1 MRGTVPSADR
11 AKSSEIRQPL
21 PPADLPPP
29 ADSPPTAS
37 RAASPLLT
45 RIGQGLPLFVASW
58 TFFYV
63 EFWGAGWGPTTH
75 ILPAGLTLGLL
86 GLLSGIWWTTRI
98 ATGSV
103 WRRTPLDFLLL
114 PVLVA
119 GAAST
124 FVNAGRVA
132 EACLA
137 WWFLGFAALLFLLVH
152 DLLANRRIT
161 LAELTDAFL
170 IGTLPAVLLG
180 LRHGLMTG
188 ERAYGLLE
196 HPNHYAAVMV
206 VIITLAMS
214 RWLGRGALGRWFYGV
229 CVALACGG
237 LFLSGSRGALVSLLG
252 SLLVFAPRRLL
263 IAILAVGVPVGAVGL
278 LARWESVVSR
288 LPIYQYALER
298 IQERPWLGHG
308 LFTFRYAQFGGVHFE
323 AHNFALH
330 IAYEIGLVG
339 LAVFL
344 AVAVVIALQTRR
356 ATAPDQRAWVAVLA
370 GTALHQ
376 LVDFTWMFP
385 GMFFMLPVMVAAVL
399 WRPEMAPRVYQN
411 VATAVAAVLTL
422 VVLATGIYGAPI
434 PLVFFTEQ
442 ALQGPVSTSLPA
454 RLP

>member
-1 MRGTVPSADR
+1 MRGTVSSADPV
-11 AKSSEIRQPL
+11 KSSEIRQTP
-21 PPADLPPP
+21 PPTEPAD
-29 ADSPPTAS
+29 ADLSRTAS
-37 RAASPLLT
+37 RPASPLLT
-45 RIGQGLPLFVASW
+45 RIGRGLPLFVASW
-58 TFFYV
+58 TFLYI
-63 EFWGAGWGPTTH
+63 ELWAAGWGPATH
-75 ILPAGLTLGLL
+75 IITASITLGLL
-86 GLLSGIWWTTRI
+86 GLLSAIWWSTRI

-103 WRRTPLDFLLL
+103 WRRTPLDPLLL
-114 PVLVA
+114 PALAA

-124 FVNAGRVA
+124 FANAGRIA
-132 EACLA
+132 EAGLA
-137 WWFLGFAALLFLLVH
+137 WWFLGFASLLFLLVH

-161 LAELTDAFL
+161 LAELADAFL
-170 IGTLPAVLLG
+170 IGALPAVLVG

-188 ERAYGLLE
+188 DRAYGLLE
-196 HPNHYAAVMV
+196 HPNHYAV
-206 VIITLAMS
+206 VTVIAITLAMS

-229 CVALACGG
+229 CIVLSCGG
-237 LFLSGSRGALVSLLG
+237 LFLSGSRGALVMLLG
-252 SLLVFAPRRLL
+252 ALLVFAPRRLL
-263 IAILAVGVPVGAVGL
+263 IAIVAVGVPVGAVGL

-344 AVAVVIALQTRR
+344 AAAAVIAIQTRR

-370 GTALHQ
+370 GTAVHQ

-399 WRPEMAPRVYQN
+399 WRPEMPPRIYQG
-411 VATAVAAVLTL
+411 VATVVAAALTL
-422 VVLATGIYGAPI
+422 LVLATGFYGAPI
-434 PLVFFTEQ
+434 SLAFFTEQ
-442 ALQGPVSTSLPA
+442 ALQGPAATAVP
-454 RLP
+454 

>member
-1 MRGTVPSADR
+1 MRGTVSSVDSPE
-11 AKSSEIRQPL
+11 SSEICQTS
-21 PPADLPPP
+21 PPAP
-29 ADSPPTAS
+29 AETAP
-37 RAASPLLT
+37 AAPGWASPLLA
-45 RIGQGLPLFVASW
+45 RIGRGVPLFVASW
-58 TFFYV
+58 TFLYV
-63 EFWGAGWGPTTH
+63 ELWAAGWGPATH
-75 ILPAGLTLGLL
+75 IITASITLGLL
-86 GLLSGIWWTTRI
+86 GLLSAIWWTTRI

-103 WRRTPLDFLLL
+103 WRRTPLDPLLL
-114 PVLVA
+114 PALAA

-124 FVNAGRVA
+124 FANAGRIA
-132 EACLA
+132 EAGLA
-137 WWFLGFAALLFLLVH
+137 WWFFGFSALLFLLMH

-170 IGTLPAVLLG
+170 IGTLPAVLVG
-180 LRHGLMTG
+180 LRHALMTG

-196 HPNHYAAVMV
+196 HPNHYAAATVLV
-206 VIITLAMS
+206 ITLAMS
-214 RWLGRGALGRWFYGV
+214 RWLGRGMLGRWFYGV
-229 CVALACGG
+229 CIGLACAG
-237 LFLSGSRGALVSLLG
+237 LFLSGSRGALLSLLG

-263 IAILAVGVPVGAVGL
+263 IAIVAVGVPVGAVGL

-344 AVAVVIALQTRR
+344 AVAIVIALQTRG

-385 GMFFMLPVMVAAVL
+385 GMFFMLPVIVAAVL
-399 WRPEMAPRVYQN
+399 WRPEMPPRVYQRG
-411 VATAVAAVLTL
+411 ATVVAAALTL
-422 VVLATGIYGAPI
+422 LVLATGFYGAPI
-434 PLVFFTEQ
+434 SLSFFAEQ
-442 ALQGPVSTSLPA
+442 ALQGPAATAVP
-454 RLP
+454 